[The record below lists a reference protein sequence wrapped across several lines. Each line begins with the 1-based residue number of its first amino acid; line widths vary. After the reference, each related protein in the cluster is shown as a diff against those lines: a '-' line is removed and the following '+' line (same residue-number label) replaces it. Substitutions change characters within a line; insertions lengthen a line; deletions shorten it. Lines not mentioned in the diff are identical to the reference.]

1 MKTAILVVLV
11 LILVTLG
18 GIFWNQQR
26 ERDDRLKR
34 EAVIELVQQ
43 QEAARVAAEKKALD
57 ERNREAV
64 RQHQKNEAELD
75 KKLKETFGY

>member
-1 MKTAILVVLV
+1 MKTAILIVLL
-11 LILVTLG
+11 LILVVLG

-34 EAVIELVQQ
+34 EASVELARQHEQAEIEASRARKRD
-43 QEAARVAAEKKALD
+43 AALKAAEGEK
-57 ERNREAV
+57 
-64 RQHQKNEAELD
+64 ELD

>member
-1 MKTAILVVLV
+1 MKTAILIVLV

-34 EAVIELVQQ
+34 EAAIELAQQ